1 MLTLTQFGS
10 DLKTQAVPN
19 RPIIKEPPSDRSTY
33 RFIQIRGGSFRSK
46 FKESPPAQ
54 LNVINNV
61 NYNFRKPSAVS
72 EDEQMSA
79 QFKVMLLGDSGVG
92 KTCLLIRFKD
102 KAFMSGSYIATIGID
117 YRNKVLVV
125 DGAKVKLQIWD
136 TAGQERFRSVTHAY
150 YRDAHAL
157 FLLYD
162 VTNRKSFDNTRAW
175 LAEINEYAHRDV
187 IIMLLGNKCDSED
200 RIVDREDGERLA
212 REYKVNFME
221 TSAKTGLNV
230 ELAFIEVARALR
242 DKRTTVSASY
252 GVQEYVEPSQWSQNV
267 CSACGTS

>member
-1 MLTLTQFGS
+1 MLTLAQLSSNLKRQTGPNDLINKETQS
-10 DLKTQAVPN
+10 DP
-19 RPIIKEPPSDRSTY
+19 STY
-33 RFIQIRGGSFRSK
+33 RFIQVRGSSFRTKSK
-46 FKESPPAQ
+46 DSRIQ
-54 LNVINNV
+54 LKDTNSVH
-61 NYNFRKPSAVS
+61 YDFRGHSFVDT
-72 EDEQMSA
+72 DEQTCT
-79 QFKVMLLGDSGVG
+79 QFKVMMLGDSGVG
-92 KTCLLIRFKD
+92 KSCLLIRFKD
-102 KAFMSGSYIATIGID
+102 KTFMSGSYIATIGID

-200 RIVDREDGERLA
+200 RVVNREDGERLG

-230 ELAFIEVARALR
+230 DVAFTEVARALR

-252 GVQEYVEPSQWSQNV
+252 GVQEYVEPRQWSQNV
-267 CSACGTS
+267 CSACSTS